1 MHTRFRLGVRLPLL
15 ACRSYKSKAHG
26 VDISALTHILS
37 VDRERMV
44 VTVEGAVI
52 MGHLTAQLLEQGLLP
67 QVTPEFPTFSVSGLG
82 EFQLLVSL
90 QWQSAQAGLHGHV
103 RSWHVVSTTGIRDAV
118 AMAGCTLCTAL
129 SCPWPP
135 FALCVAFV
143 ACHSVKNHLHRSC

>member
-90 QWQSAQAGLHGHV
+90 THCSGRVPRPRPGVTAMCDPGTGMWFPPLAFAMLLRWRGAPCALH
-103 RSWHVVSTTGIRDAV
+103 
-118 AMAGCTLCTAL
+118 CTVLGRPSRCAL
-129 SCPWPP
+129 LLLR
-135 FALCVAFV
+135 AIL
-143 ACHSVKNHLHRSC
+143 